1 MSILSRRFLILL
13 IFVFVIAGPIG
24 FGGHDAMA
32 ARPVL
37 PTHMSS
43 PVHSPPDDADDA
55 DDSDDANNSDEADDE
70 AADEPEESTA
80 EESDTEAKS
89 QADDDDRDHESEK
102 PSSDEQDEKPSKKKL
117 ATTSPADKKDKGKSK
132 AKDKEEDK
140 SNVPQVEVFIPS
152 VTSLVEGAKSS
163 RTGTLVKAFSGM
175 LPRTEK
181 ESDDDFDFES
191 VLSLLSR
198 VADWPDTAIGVMTF
212 TMDRDG
218 RPRWAVKLDWTL
230 EDTCDRLR
238 EMLEDEKAKKL
249 LSEISLNKQDD
260 GTYKLETPDVILAVV
275 KSAERGSLIV
285 SDAKLETPS
294 KLFGEKLDKSGNRR
308 PPTKSSMLVYCR
320 LNMDAGKE
328 DEKSQSLLAG
338 FSMVSDI
345 RYGGKL
351 TDDGQWSERFNV
363 RWNPL
368 LGLGIKQIL
377 KKTNASFTF
386 PKNAYLAGAVHV
398 AMADGLA
405 DTIAG
410 LENGTI
416 GSRADG
422 EMAFAALPGTGFFPI
437 PDVYYQ
443 FYARRTERIRD
454 DIREAIEDD
463 TKDRKEDDRPPAW
476 HEDKIGD
483 DVYFWKDSAA
493 DGGGGFSLAT
503 FRTVVFFESPQDED
517 DRHRLIIAETSTQP
531 EDAIK
536 RWQSLRRKS
545 KDNIQIPDSKN
556 AHWQL
561 VINWRKVYEWVQPY
575 ITVLAAT
582 VQVTESAPTA
592 EKLGDALCDSTINVK
607 IEYAGLDVR
616 HTGPIPIGAAYVPGV
631 TIASLSA
638 TASYTSEAAREQS
651 ACRNLRVL
659 YHHAKL
665 FKKDYGRWP
674 ATVAEL
680 DGYVD
685 FSSHPNLLTLRPKD
699 SGIVA
704 GIVSVFTTSKK
715 ETRDITDDD
724 DEIDDD
730 LYEIDWAET
739 EWKLKFRPDE
749 FVEYATIY
757 IDQDGKIHRVA
768 KDGDAD
774 REEKNEDELAV
785 R

>member
-1 MSILSRRFLILL
+1 MSILSRRFLILF
-13 IFVFVIAGPIG
+13 IFMFVVIAGP
-24 FGGHDAMA
+24 FALSDRA
-32 ARPVL
+32 AIAAGPV
-37 PTHMSS
+37 PVAHISS
-43 PVHSPPDDADDA
+43 LTQTPP
-55 DDSDDANNSDEADDE
+55 DDSDDPDESEDADDQSDEE
-70 AADEPEESTA
+70 AEDSSA
-80 EESDTEAKS
+80 EESDTEAEAESK
-89 QADDDDRDHESEK
+89 ADDEDRDDESEE
-102 PSSDEQDEKPSKKKL
+102 P
-117 ATTSPADKKDKGKSK
+117 ATTNSADKKDKSKSK

-152 VTSLVEGAKSS
+152 VTNLVEAAKAS
-163 RTGTLVKAFSGM
+163 RTGAVVNAFSGM
-175 LPRTEK
+175 MPRIEK
-181 ESDDDFDFES
+181 ESDDDFDFEAIF
-191 VLSLLSR
+191 SLLSR

-249 LSEISLNKQDD
+249 LSEITLNKQDD

-275 KSAERGSLIV
+275 KSADRGSLII

-294 KLFGEKLDKSGNRR
+294 KLFGEKLDKSGNRS

-363 RWNPL
+363 RWNPF

-377 KKTNASFTF
+377 KKTNASFTS
-386 PKNAYLAGAVHV
+386 PKNAYVAGVFHV

-405 DTIAG
+405 DSIAG

-443 FYARRTERIRD
+443 FYARRTERIKD
-454 DIREAIEDD
+454 DIREAIDDD

-476 HEDKIGD
+476 HEAEFGD
-483 DVYFWKDSAA
+483 DVYFWKDGAA
-493 DGGGGFSLAT
+493 DNGGGFSMAT
-503 FRTVVFFESPQDED
+503 FRTVVFFESPEDED

-536 RWQSLRRKS
+536 RWQLLRRKS
-545 KDNIQIPDSKN
+545 KENIQIPDSKN
-556 AHWQL
+556 THWQL
-561 VINWRKVYEWVQPY
+561 VVNWRKVYEWVQPY

-592 EKLGDALCDSTINVK
+592 EKLDDALCDSTINVK

-631 TIASLSA
+631 TVASLSA
-638 TASYTSEAAREQS
+638 TASYTSEAAREQT

-659 YHHAKL
+659 HHHAKL

-715 ETRDITDDD
+715 ENRDITDDD
-724 DEIDDD
+724 DDIDDD

-768 KDGDAD
+768 KKGDS
-774 REEKNEDELAV
+774 ESKEKNEDELAV

>member
-1 MSILSRRFLILL
+1 MSILSRRFLIRL
-13 IFVFVIAGPIG
+13 IFMFVIAGSLG
-24 FGGHDAMA
+24 FTGREATA
-32 ARPVL
+32 ADPL
-37 PTHMSS
+37 PRAPLSSLTHT
-43 PVHSPPDDADDA
+43 PP
-55 DDSDDANNSDEADDE
+55 DDSDDSDESEADDTEVEEDAEDE
-70 AADEPEESTA
+70 AEDTSPEVA
-80 EESDTEAKS
+80 
-89 QADDDDRDHESEK
+89 EK
-102 PSSDEQDEKPSKKKL
+102 PSRKKP
-117 ATTSPADKKDKGKSK
+117 ATTNSAYKKDNAK
-132 AKDKEEDK
+132 AADKEEDK

-152 VTSLVEGAKSS
+152 VTNLVEAGKAS
-163 RTGTLVKAFSGM
+163 RTGALVKAFSGM
-175 LPRTEK
+175 MPRIEK
-181 ESDDDFDFES
+181 ESDDDFDFDAIF
-191 VLSLLSR
+191 SLLSR

-230 EDTCDRLR
+230 DDTCDRIR

-249 LSEISLNKQDD
+249 LSEITLNKQDD
-260 GTYKLETPDVILAVV
+260 GTYKLETPDVILAIV
-275 KSAERGSLIV
+275 KSADRGSLII

-294 KLFGEKLDKSGNRR
+294 KLFGEKLDKSGKRR
-308 PPTKSSMLVYCR
+308 APGKNSMLVYCR

-328 DEKSQSLLAG
+328 DEKSQSILAG

-351 TDDGQWSERFNV
+351 TDDGRWSERFNV

-377 KKTNASFTF
+377 KKTNASFTC
-386 PKNAYLAGAVHV
+386 PKNAYVAGAFHL

-410 LENGTI
+410 LESGTI
-416 GSRADG
+416 GGRADG

-443 FYARRTERIRD
+443 FYARRTERIKD

-463 TKDRKEDDRPPAW
+463 TKERKEDDRPPAW
-476 HEDKIGD
+476 HEARLGD
-483 DVYFWKDSAA
+483 DVYFWKDGAA
-493 DGGGGFSLAT
+493 DNGGSFSIAT
-503 FRTVVFFESPQDED
+503 FRTVVFFDSPEDED
-517 DRHRLIIAETSTQP
+517 DRRCLIIAETSTQP

-545 KDNIQIPDSKN
+545 KENTQVPDSKN

-561 VINWRKVYEWVQPY
+561 VINWRKVYESVQPY
-575 ITVLAAT
+575 LTVLSAT
-582 VQVTESAPTA
+582 TRDTESAPTA
-592 EKLGDALCDSTINVK
+592 DVLDDVLSESTVNVK

-631 TIASLSA
+631 TVASLSA
-638 TASYTSEAAREQS
+638 TAGYASEAAREQT

-659 YHHAKL
+659 HHHAKL

-685 FSSHPNLLTLRPKD
+685 FSSHPNLLMLRPKNG
-699 SGIVA
+699 GIVA
-704 GIVSVFTTSKK
+704 GIVSVFTTSKR
-715 ETRDITDDD
+715 ENRDITNDDE
-724 DEIDDD
+724 EIDDD

-768 KDGDAD
+768 KKGDS
-774 REEKNEDELAV
+774 ESKEKNEDELAV

>member
-1 MSILSRRFLILL
+1 MSIFSRRFLILF
-13 IFVFVIAGPIG
+13 IVMFFVIAGPVG
-24 FGGHDAMA
+24 LGLRDAVA
-32 ARPVL
+32 APPL
-37 PTHMSS
+37 APTLVSTL
-43 PVHSPPDDADDA
+43 VHSPPDDSDDA
-55 DDSDDANNSDEADDE
+55 DDSNEDEDEDAEADEDEASADEESDSDAQPEDADDERSDESDEAASDD
-70 AADEPEESTA
+70 
-80 EESDTEAKS
+80 K
-89 QADDDDRDHESEK
+89 DD
-102 PSSDEQDEKPSKKKL
+102 KPSKKRL
-117 ATTSPADKKDKGKSK
+117 DVTDSTDKKEKSK
-132 AKDKEEDK
+132 PKAASKDEDK

-152 VTSLVEGAKSS
+152 VTNLVEAGKSS
-163 RTGTLVKAFSGM
+163 RTGALVKAFSGM
-175 LPRTEK
+175 MPRIEK
-181 ESDDDFDFES
+181 ESDDDFDFDAIF
-191 VLSLLSR
+191 SLLSR

-218 RPRWAVKLDWTL
+218 RPRWAVKLDWNL
-230 EDTCDRLR
+230 DDTCDRIR

-249 LSEISLNKQDD
+249 LSEITLNKQDD

-275 KSAERGSLIV
+275 KSAEHGSLII

-294 KLFGEKLDKSGNRR
+294 KLFGEKLDKSGTRR
-308 PPTKSSMLVYCR
+308 APTKNSMLVYCR

-328 DEKSQSLLAG
+328 DEKSQSILAG

-351 TDDGQWSERFNV
+351 TDDGLWSERFNV
-363 RWNPL
+363 RWNPF

-377 KKTNASFTF
+377 KKTNASFSC
-386 PKNAYLAGAVHV
+386 PKNAYVTGAFHV

-410 LENGTI
+410 LETGTI

-443 FYARRTERIRD
+443 FNARRTERISD

-463 TKDRKEDDRPPAW
+463 TKERKEDDRPPAW
-476 HEDKIGD
+476 HEAKLGD

-493 DGGGGFSLAT
+493 DNGGGFSMAT
-503 FRTVVFFESPQDED
+503 FRTVVFFESPEDDD

-545 KDNIQIPDSKN
+545 KENTQIPDSKN

-575 ITVLAAT
+575 LTVLSAT
-582 VQVTESAPTA
+582 TRDTESAPTA
-592 EKLGDALCDSTINVK
+592 EELGDTLCDSTINVK

-616 HTGPIPIGAAYVPGV
+616 HTGPIPIGAAGVPGV
-631 TIASLSA
+631 TVASLSA
-638 TASYTSEAAREQS
+638 TAGYTSEAAREQT

-659 YHHAKL
+659 HHHAKL

-685 FSSHPNLLTLRPKD
+685 FSSHPNLLMLRPKD
-699 SGIVA
+699 GGIVA
-704 GIVSVFTTSKK
+704 GIVSVFTTNKR
-715 ETRDITDDD
+715 ENRDITDDA

-749 FVEYATIY
+749 FVEFATIY

-768 KDGDAD
+768 KKGDS
-774 REEKNEDELAV
+774 ESKEKNEDELAV

>member
-13 IFVFVIAGPIG
+13 IFMFVIAGPFA
-24 FGGHDAMA
+24 FGDRA
-32 ARPVL
+32 AIAAGPV
-37 PTHMSS
+37 PVAHISS
-43 PVHSPPDDADDA
+43 LTQTPP
-55 DDSDDANNSDEADDE
+55 DDSDDPDESEDTDDESDEE
-70 AADEPEESTA
+70 AEDSSA
-80 EESDTEAKS
+80 EESDTEAEAESK
-89 QADDDDRDHESEK
+89 ADDEDRDDESEE
-102 PSSDEQDEKPSKKKL
+102 P
-117 ATTSPADKKDKGKSK
+117 ATTNSADKKDRSKSK

-152 VTSLVEGAKSS
+152 VTNLVEAAKAS
-163 RTGTLVKAFSGM
+163 RTGAVVNAFSGM
-175 LPRTEK
+175 MPRIEK
-181 ESDDDFDFES
+181 ESDDDFDFEAIF
-191 VLSLLSR
+191 SLLSR

-249 LSEISLNKQDD
+249 LSEIALNKQDD
-260 GTYKLETPDVILAVV
+260 GTYRLETPDVILAVV
-275 KSAERGSLIV
+275 KSADRGSLII

-294 KLFGEKLDKSGNRR
+294 KLFGEKLDKSGKRLA
-308 PPTKSSMLVYCR
+308 PTKSSMLVYCR

-363 RWNPL
+363 RWNPF

-377 KKTNASFTF
+377 KKTNASFTC
-386 PKNAYLAGAVHV
+386 PKNAYVAGVFHV

-405 DTIAG
+405 DSIAG

-443 FYARRTERIRD
+443 FYARRTERIKD
-454 DIREAIEDD
+454 DIREAIDDD

-476 HEDKIGD
+476 HEAEFGD
-483 DVYFWKDSAA
+483 DVYFWKDGAA
-493 DGGGGFSLAT
+493 DNGGGFSMAT
-503 FRTVVFFESPQDED
+503 FRTVVFFESPEDED

-536 RWQSLRRKS
+536 RWQLLRRKS
-545 KDNIQIPDSKN
+545 KENIQIPDSKN
-556 AHWQL
+556 THWQL
-561 VINWRKVYEWVQPY
+561 VVNWRKVYEWVQPY

-592 EKLGDALCDSTINVK
+592 EKLDDALCDSTINVK

-631 TIASLSA
+631 TVASLSA
-638 TASYTSEAAREQS
+638 TASYTSEAAREQT

-659 YHHAKL
+659 HHHAKL

-715 ETRDITDDD
+715 ENRDITDDD
-724 DEIDDD
+724 DDIDDD

-768 KDGDAD
+768 KKGDS
-774 REEKNEDELAV
+774 ESKEKNEDELAV

>member
-1 MSILSRRFLILL
+1 MSILSRRFLIPF
-13 IFVFVIAGPIG
+13 IFMLVIAGP
-24 FGGHDAMA
+24 FALSDRA
-32 ARPVL
+32 AIAAGPV
-37 PTHMSS
+37 PVAHISS
-43 PVHSPPDDADDA
+43 LTQTPPDDSEDADESEDA
-55 DDSDDANNSDEADDE
+55 DDESDEE
-70 AADEPEESTA
+70 AEDSSA
-80 EESDTEAKS
+80 EESDTEAEAESK
-89 QADDDDRDHESEK
+89 ADDEDRDDESEE
-102 PSSDEQDEKPSKKKL
+102 P
-117 ATTSPADKKDKGKSK
+117 ATTNSADKKDKSKSK

-152 VTSLVEGAKSS
+152 VTNLVEAAKAS
-163 RTGTLVKAFSGM
+163 RTGAVVNAFSGM
-175 LPRTEK
+175 MPRIEK
-181 ESDDDFDFES
+181 ESDDDFDFEAIF
-191 VLSLLSR
+191 SLLSR

-238 EMLEDEKAKKL
+238 EMLEDEKARKL
-249 LSEISLNKQDD
+249 LSEITLNKQAD

-275 KSAERGSLIV
+275 KSADRGSLII

-294 KLFGEKLDKSGNRR
+294 KLFGEKLDKSGKRR

-351 TDDGQWSERFNV
+351 TEDGQWSERFNV
-363 RWNPL
+363 RWNPF

-377 KKTNASFTF
+377 KKTNASFTS
-386 PKNAYLAGAVHV
+386 PKNAYVAGVFHV

-422 EMAFAALPGTGFFPI
+422 EMAFAAVPGTGFFPI

-443 FYARRTERIRD
+443 FYARRTERIKD

-463 TKDRKEDDRPPAW
+463 TRDRKEDDRPPAW

-483 DVYFWKDSAA
+483 DVYFWKDGAA
-493 DGGGGFSLAT
+493 DNGGGFSMAT
-503 FRTVVFFESPQDED
+503 FRTVVFFESPEDED

-536 RWQSLRRKS
+536 RWQLLRRKS
-545 KDNIQIPDSKN
+545 KENIQIPDSKN
-556 AHWQL
+556 THWQL
-561 VINWRKVYEWVQPY
+561 VVNWRKVYEWVQPY

-592 EKLGDALCDSTINVK
+592 EKLDDALCDSTINVK

-631 TIASLSA
+631 TVASLSA
-638 TASYTSEAAREQS
+638 TASYTSEAAREQT

-715 ETRDITDDD
+715 ENRDFTDDD

-768 KDGDAD
+768 KKGDS
-774 REEKNEDELAV
+774 ESKEKNEDELAV